1 MSKLSFHRRKLV
13 RAVAASTLLAT
24 VVIGWPYLPEQTP
37 QQDVSAIG
45 DVDALK
51 DLYQRWQDVY
61 VQTGGDRRLA
71 LPLGYSKGL
80 SAQFTEAAGQA
91 AVDLIDG
98 SLKVSVTGLEPQ
110 QQYQVWLI
118 DNRPGAGQN
127 VKPEQADTLLMVGEL
142 THQDGIATLE
152 MALDLAQLNGMELD
166 LISVTRKGVS
176 PVEAGLLYGAP
187 TLFQRMYH
195 SSRSATLALRQ
206 DSAPEALTESAS
218 PFSFLVPK
226 AHAIPQNSAAFAKLV
241 RDGEILFFEETFA
254 GNGRTCGTCHPADN
268 NFTIDPKFV
277 ASLPPNDPLFV
288 AENNPALE
296 DLEVPSLMRELGLI
310 LENVD
315 GFENPGVMRGVP
327 GVAAMAV
334 STTPEPGADNPTP
347 MSRLGWGGDGAPGDG
362 SLRSFAIG
370 AVTQHAPQTLARIE
384 GQDFRLPTEYELDA
398 MEAFQ
403 MSLGLQ
409 QDLDLASMTMNEPL
423 AEAGRQLFLNEDD
436 QGNSV
441 RAGKCHSCHADAGGN
456 VSQGFLNV
464 AGITPPGDYNLNLDI
479 GFQDIGDTLGRI
491 LEPGL
496 NPQDQGVGRDPH
508 PSGVGFG
515 TGAFNIPRLVEAADS
530 GPYGHDN
537 AFLTLESFLGFYF
550 TPEFVTS
557 PAAAIVQNID
567 GSIGPGGP
575 FANTL
580 NINNSEMSAIAAFLR
595 VLNAREN
602 VRQAVQSMDNIYKV
616 KRKASHKRAYNALLA
631 NIDDAI
637 EVLDAAKLGP
647 DAVLYL
653 KKCRDEVARSKGK
666 NKRRLRKAKQY
677 AEFASG
683 YLTEFKYR

>member
-24 VVIGWPYLPEQTP
+24 VVIGWPYLPEEQT
-37 QQDVSAIG
+37 QQPDVSAIG
-45 DVDALK
+45 DIDGLEN
-51 DLYQRWQDVY
+51 LYERWQQVY

-80 SAQFTEAAGQA
+80 SSEFTEATGQA
-91 AVDLIDG
+91 AVDLVEG
-98 SLKVSVTGLEPQ
+98 TLTVSVSGLEPEQ
-110 QQYQVWLI
+110 EYQVWLI
-118 DNRPGAGQN
+118 DNRAGAGQN

-166 LISVTRKGVS
+166 LISVTRKDVS
-176 PVEAGLLYGAP
+176 PVDAGLLYGMP

-195 SSRSATLALRQ
+195 SSKSAALALRQ
-206 DSAPEALTESAS
+206 DSAPEQLTESGS

-226 AHAIPQNSAAFAKLV
+226 AHAIPQNNGAFAKLV

-254 GNGRTCGTCHPADN
+254 GNGRTCGTCHPAEN

-277 ASLPPNDPLFV
+277 ATLPPNDPLFV
-288 AENNPALE
+288 AENDPVLA

-327 GVAAMAV
+327 GVAAIAV
-334 STTPEPGADNPTP
+334 SASPEPGADNQTP
-347 MSRLGWGGDGAPGDG
+347 LSRLGWGGDGAPGDG

-370 AVTQHAPQTLARIE
+370 AVTQHAPQTLNRIE
-384 GQDFRLPTEYELDA
+384 GVDFRLPTEYELDA

-409 QDLDLASMTMNEPL
+409 QDLDLAAMTMNNPL
-423 AEAGRQLFLNEDD
+423 AEAGRQIYLNEDD

-441 RAGKCHSCHADAGGN
+441 PAGKCHSCHADAGSN
-456 VSQGFLNV
+456 VSQGFLNI
-464 AGITPPGDYNLNLDI
+464 AGIAPPGDYNLNLDI
-479 GFQDIGDTLGRI
+479 GFQDIGNTLGRI
-491 LEPGL
+491 LEPDL
-496 NPQDQGVGRDPH
+496 NPHDQGVGRDPH
-508 PSGVGFG
+508 PSGEGFG
-515 TGAFNIPRLVEAADS
+515 TGAFNIPRLVEVADS

-537 AFLTLESFLGFYF
+537 AFLTLESFLQFYF
-550 TPEFVTS
+550 TPDFNRS
-557 PAAAIVQNID
+557 PGAAIVRNID
-567 GSIGPGGP
+567 GSPGG
-575 FANTL
+575 FGA
-580 NINNSEMSAIAAFLR
+580 INVNGSEMASIAAFLR
-595 VLNAREN
+595 MLNAQEN
-602 VRQAVQSMDNIYKV
+602 VRQALHSMDNIYKV
-616 KRKASHKRAYNALLA
+616 KRKASHERAYKALVA

-637 EVLDAAKLGP
+637 EVLDGAKIGG
-647 DAVLYL
+647 DAIIFL
-653 KKCRDEVARSKGK
+653 KKCRDEVVRSKGK
-666 NKRRLRKAKQY
+666 NKKRLQKAAQY
-677 AEFASG
+677 AQFASG